1 MKIIVT
7 GSTGLIGKALV
18 ASLIARGDVEVM
30 CLVRGAAHPQ
40 RADGAREVLWNPARG
55 ELNRT
60 ELEGHDAAIHLAGDP
75 IAEGRWTDEKKRRIR
90 ESRVQGT
97 VLLAE
102 TLAGLASPPRVL
114 LSASAVGY
122 YGERGAAVLDETSA
136 PGADFLSGV
145 CRDWES
151 STEAAKVAG
160 IRVVSLRFGVVLSGT
175 GGALAKMVTPFKMG
189 VGGKIG
195 SGEQYMSWIAIDDV
209 VGAIQHALA
218 HEELEGA
225 VNVVAPRAVT
235 NGEFTKTLGGVLN
248 RPTLFAVPAFA
259 ARLAFGEV
267 ADAALL
273 ISQRAEPSRLAA
285 TNYKFKYPE
294 LEGALRHALGESTSP

>member
-18 ASLIARGDVEVM
+18 VSLIERGDEVT
-30 CLVRGAAHPQ
+30 CLVRGARHAR
-40 RADGAREVLWNPARG
+40 RADDARKVSWNPARN
-55 ELNRT
+55 ELDGT

-75 IAEGRWTDEKKRRIR
+75 IAEGRWTDEKKKRIR

-97 VLLAE
+97 TLLAE
-102 TLAGLASPPRVL
+102 TLARLTSPPRAL

-122 YGERGAAVLDETSA
+122 YGDRGAEVLSETSA

-151 STEAAKVAG
+151 ATEAAKVAG
-160 IRVVSLRFGVVLSGT
+160 IRIVNLRFGVVLSGA
-175 GGALAKMVTPFKMG
+175 GGALTKMLTPFRMG

-195 SGEQYMSWIAIDDV
+195 SGEQYLSWIALADV
-209 VGAIQHALA
+209 IGAIQHALA
-218 HEELEGA
+218 HEELAGA
-225 VNVVAPRAVT
+225 VNVVAPHAVT
-235 NGEFTKTLGGVLN
+235 NAEFTRTLGGVLG
-248 RPTLFAVPAFA
+248 RSTIFTVPAFA

-273 ISQRAEPSRLAA
+273 ASQRAEPSRLTE
-285 TNYKFKYPE
+285 TNYNFKYTD
-294 LEGALRHALGESTSP
+294 LEAALRHALVK

>member
-7 GSTGLIGKALV
+7 GSTGLIGTALV
-18 ASLIARGDVEVM
+18 ASLIARGDEVT
-30 CLVRGAAHPQ
+30 CLVRGAANQQ
-40 RADGAREVLWNPARG
+40 RADGAREVAWNPARK
-55 ELNRT
+55 ELDGT

-97 VLLAE
+97 TLIAE
-102 TLAGLASPPRVL
+102 TVARLAAPPRAL

-122 YGERGAAVLDETSA
+122 YGDRGAAMLDETSA
-136 PGADFLSGV
+136 AGADFLSGV
-145 CRDWES
+145 CRDWETA
-151 STEAAKVAG
+151 TEAAKVAG
-160 IRVVSLRFGVVLSGT
+160 IRVVWLRFGVVLSGT
-175 GGALAKMVTPFKMG
+175 GGALGKMLTPFKMG

-195 SGEQYMSWIAIDDV
+195 SGEQYMSWIALDDA
-209 VGAIQHALA
+209 VGAIGHALA

-225 VNVVAPRAVT
+225 VNLVAPQAVT
-235 NGEFTKTLGGVLN
+235 NGEFTKTLGGVLG
-248 RPTLFAVPAFA
+248 RPTVFAVPAFA
-259 ARLAFGEV
+259 ARLAFGEM

-273 ISQRAEPSRLAA
+273 ASQRAEPSRLAA

-294 LEGALRHALGESTSP
+294 LEGALRHALGE

>member
-7 GSTGLIGKALV
+7 GSSGLIGSALV
-18 ASLIARGDVEVM
+18 AALIRRGDEVT
-30 CLVRGAAHPQ
+30 CLVRNAAHAR

-55 ELNRT
+55 ELDST
-60 ELEGHDAAIHLAGDP
+60 ELEGHDAAVHLAGDP

-97 VLLAE
+97 TLLAS
-102 TLAGLASPPRVL
+102 TLAKLKTPPRAL

-122 YGERGAAVLDETSA
+122 YGDRGAETLTETSA
-136 PGADFLSGV
+136 TGADFLADV
-145 CRDWES
+145 CRAWET

-160 IRVVSLRFGVVLSGT
+160 IRVVLLRFGVVLSGA
-175 GGALAKMVTPFKMG
+175 GGALAKMVTPFKFG
-189 VGGKIG
+189 AGGRIG
-195 SGEQYMSWIAIDDV
+195 SGEQYMSWVALEDV
-209 VGAIQHALA
+209 MGVILHALA

-225 VNVVAPRAVT
+225 VNVVAPRPVT

-248 RPTLFAVPAFA
+248 RPTIFAVPAFA
-259 ARLAFGEV
+259 ARLAFGEM

-273 ISQRAEPSRLAA
+273 ASQRVEPARLRA
-285 TNYKFKYPE
+285 TGYEFKYPE
-294 LEGALRHALGESTSP
+294 LEGALRHALGE